1 MTVLDRSEPRVAPPR
16 LLLGVSLAAM
26 ASGLA
31 MPADAQL
38 AALRR
43 AAGTVTTPVVT
54 APVVP
59 VRPATMTEALAR
71 SQALQSRADQIRGY
85 VTAARDAA
93 LAARAKPTDGLSEQG
108 LDPIREIREAAALT
122 AAGGADNIARAQALV
137 ASVSSAND
145 PTGTRTWEGAGAPV
159 QTVADGKTNVTIT
172 QNQERAL
179 LTWNRFDVGADTT
192 LTFNQKQNGVAQT
205 GWTVVNRVAAGTAP
219 STILGQ
225 VKADGTVL
233 VLNRNGIIFG
243 KGSQLNL
250 GSLLAS
256 TLEIGNYGRN
266 FRDIQIDGRTTNVF
280 DAITLKE
287 RNTEFLQNGLF
298 AGTVPA
304 GAGALPSLLLS
315 PLYAEGQNLT
325 ASVPAIEKAVEVD
338 RGASITTASGGFL
351 ILAGP
356 RVVNDGALRASEGQV
371 SLQGGRLVAAT
382 RSTGAAN
389 SADADVRGLVL
400 RTVGTV
406 SQGTQ
411 RRSSPTAPLPFTEDD
426 GQVLNSGL
434 IDSPRGYLSL
444 GAGLF
449 GRVTNSGLLAST
461 TSVSRNGKISLTAGT
476 VTLAGDADPTHASG
490 IVILPDG
497 SPETIPQGTADAP
510 APFKTSSIEIG
521 ARADNPDQ
529 VNSSFGLFIPSIV
542 SMERNALIL
551 APSAKVTVGRDSSA
565 TFDPSNPINTLSAI
579 TIASGAVIDV
589 SGVKDVQLSAS
600 RNSIEI
606 TPVKRNELR
615 DTPNYREVSL
625 TGDFTLNGA
634 TLFIDPRRSGVR
646 EDGVRWL
653 GSPLIEGG
661 SLASQIGL
669 TAAELMTSGGNVS
682 LGVNLLRNDAS
693 PNSAARI
700 SIAPGA
706 TIDFSGGWVHYNA
719 GLVRSSNL
727 ITVDGRIVNIGDA
740 DPNDIFVGVAD
751 SYTQYQPRF
760 GESES
765 YSDPLLAGQ
774 RYEAAYDEGR
784 DAGSLVIGGSALS
797 VGGTFHG
804 NAFAGVR
811 QIANGIRPS
820 VASAIAQDGRAL
832 QRTGQDLPAGGFLR
846 IGSFT
851 GATGT
856 ALGGDLVVH
865 GANRPAPVFGT
876 TLLSAEML
884 SNAGLAGLTLQT
896 SGGARFTGDSSLR
909 LINGGSLVVETGRSI
924 RFDGTVRIASGSI
937 RARTYELSA
946 APIAAGS
953 LSALG
958 SAFTRAD
965 DIAGLYALRQQN
977 GLPDPFD
984 ITVTG
989 TLSTAGRFVNEYT
1002 NTTGVAESSAF
1013 LNGGS
1018 ISLTVA
1024 PKVLVALGT
1033 SVNDAEVAGDL
1044 SGRLI
1049 VEKSALLDV
1058 SAGAY
1063 VGADQSL
1070 NLSGRGGNIALI
1082 NETTYASTVV
1092 TVPPLAESSGRSDAP
1107 IAGSNQSVDFT
1118 PTDTV
1123 VPALVPGNPQ
1133 ATVQF
1138 SESSLKG
1145 FGFTGGGTFTL
1156 VAPDISFGSDMR
1168 EGATHLSLDFFRN
1181 TGFGTLDVTAFRSRI
1196 INDLFTNARK
1206 GNSAFFETTAF
1217 TVGRGETFDL
1227 TQSLLPA
1234 FLTATQASALLG
1246 EKSGDSALAFGYL
1259 RPGVPVAAFDRVA
1272 ANLTLRGLA
1281 EFDVL
1286 QGGRVIGAAGATIT
1300 ATKIYNAGSIVLPG
1314 GSLIQREFLP
1324 LPIASRGI
1332 GVGSLDDVFGRPR
1345 RGQYDENAENT
1356 AGITDPF
1363 NSERLLTIRELFT
1376 RPEAERFVYFTGLL
1390 GSEEGI
1396 RLDAGSVTDLSGVA
1410 LYDSRAPFLPSG
1422 RQLQTGRIVAGG
1434 TISTASPLNPP
1445 TSNADYALFSVPLYG
1460 NPRYFNAV
1468 ENSLPAIVGVTG
1480 ARAIEAEAGA
1490 VIDLS
1495 GASAMFDQQVSL
1507 ISFAP
1512 RLQWSN
1518 GGTLAIGGGLGSL
1531 RGAKIDAN
1539 GGAPLALGGTMT
1551 WLRPTI
1557 VDAYAGGR
1565 ASGVVAADQIES
1577 AGFDTFN
1584 ALGGV
1589 TFSGKVS
1596 LTLGKA
1602 FTVGSAPALTGV
1614 PIADDAATVVS
1625 GLRDAD
1631 ATVIAPFIRFS
1642 SRLGEIPDYGD
1653 LPGRFGSTLDFRAS
1667 AGIDFVG
1674 GVLFDGSVASVRFA
1688 TPGDVRFIGIDDRP
1702 ANSLDLPSLDGA
1714 LVAWGDMT
1722 FDAARVYATTG
1733 TGNLQRLIENRRLP
1747 ADQQNPV
1754 DPFLVAAIGDSAIR
1768 FDDSYVRPGTTAPLS
1783 AGSYL
1788 RVQASEIL
1796 QGGYLAAPLGLL
1808 EIGNNQDISL
1818 GDFGPVI
1825 EATRSLTFAP
1835 GSVTTVA
1842 GTGLN
1847 IPYGTTTDLTEYFF
1861 SPSVG
1866 LPITATPVGQLTL
1879 AGETIDVN
1887 RGARLDGRGGGDIFA
1902 YEFVSGTGGS
1912 RDVLDRFNRDAFSSN
1927 LYDPVTG
1934 VGYQFADRRQVYAIV
1949 PADQARAIAAF
1960 DPVYSADYQSVEGG
1974 DLYGGNVGRSVTL
1987 DGGNGVPAGEYL
1999 LLPAHYALLPGA
2011 FRIVENVSE
2020 AAPPPGGGQVLLDGS
2035 VIVGGT
2041 FSTAG
2046 TGFAESARHSFTVQ
2060 SRDVFLKY
2068 SRIETTG
2075 GTKAV
2080 VDRATRA
2087 GEAPPRLPAD
2097 AARVV
2102 LAPLAELKV
2111 AGVFDTTAA
2120 KGGKGAQFDILA
2132 RDVLIAGSDD
2142 VDVPRRTLLLTD
2154 DTLARLNANSLSIG
2168 AERTQNEDGTTN
2180 LGVVART
2187 ITVERDVAFSAPELI
2202 LAVGGTNAALTVR
2215 RGAKL
2220 TATGTLDDTST
2231 SDYVI
2236 ESIAPDEVPLGYA
2249 YDPTGVG
2256 AVVRLSSGVERL
2268 IDRRGDTAI
2277 RNTLRPASLDLSGAT
2292 LTGKSVAVDSSQR
2305 LSLSDATN
2313 IIATNLALS
2322 GDTLQFGDPGFSK
2335 ALIEK
2340 LAAAGLVTLRS
2351 RDAIRFSQ
2359 GRYAFNDLRID
2370 GPGLGLSGRNGDV
2383 TIAADTLILGNTA
2396 ADLGACGGN
2405 ALACGGT
2412 GSDLTIDAAQAL
2424 FRVGTVR
2431 TYGFGGTVT
2440 VGAREGAYV
2449 EAKGALDTGSAALT
2463 LATPF
2468 LADRAEAADPSEQA
2482 IRPDYVFATTGAVS
2496 LVAPVRR
2503 PGAAAPAPTGNA
2515 APGSRI
2521 AFGRADAAVASFT
2534 ADGTLVRATAGVIDV
2549 QSRGA
2554 VTLTDGAALATPG
2567 YQRTFGDAVDSVTVS
2582 AGGGTVNVVSL
2593 RGNIRVDAG
2602 STLTVDTGIGNAG
2615 TLNLLAGNGSVT
2627 FGSLQTAIN
2636 PAVKTARTGSI
2647 AIDSGKGAFDLAVFT
2662 ARYGAAF
2669 GGTVA
2674 IRSGRGDLSLGTGQV
2689 LRAEQ
2694 VELVADGGSVV
2705 IAGTI
2710 DTSGVSVAGLTAA
2723 QAQTARVNG
2732 GDVLLFGERGVTL
2745 AATALIDTHTT
2756 GYADHDTRSAR
2767 AGDVTIG
2774 IGSEAGAITL
2784 ASGSRIDVG
2793 ARRTEA
2799 AIAAGGTGDRLVGQ
2813 LVKDPATLSDVTA
2826 YRHAAADQ
2834 GGTVG
2839 FRAPV
2844 IGADRD
2850 TVDIRIGGT
2859 VSGASEIQ
2867 IEGFRRWDLD
2877 AIAEAGDYSGV
2888 TATRRGV
2895 SLDFAASRD
2904 STGRRNILTED
2915 FRQGDQQSVVN
2926 FIRTFGIRAAD
2937 GSTFK
2942 GIRLRPGVEL
2952 VSDGDIAL
2960 ATNWNLGAGIVDEKA
2975 ALAAG
2980 VLRVI
2985 PELSDRQTTR
2995 YAVVAGREAELLQN
3009 HTNMLYR
3016 VGGRIGG
3023 EAAVVSLRA
3032 RGTLDIAHSIS
3043 DGFFTFR
3050 DRTDADYMSYQL
3062 GGGDRI
3068 VAPGV
3073 VFSCGDAFS
3082 SFDCSGVSSF
3092 DRVSGSDRPPRPSAT
3107 ATISLIAPAAGS
3119 DQRPGTLAPYSAG
3132 ANSAAALG
3140 NDPLGSADLF
3150 PLLADGTRAVR
3161 STSLRLVAGSDATL
3175 SSNPLHVDR
3184 ATGASTLVRGETSYK
3199 IVAQTGTATFAGDL
3213 EVRLRP
3219 SPFTSDTQP
3228 VTAAPENF
3236 IDAVANSSNTEGLDP
3251 RRAGDY
3257 YTVLNWGSST
3267 ELSSTTLERARDYFA
3282 ANFPRAIFKDD
3293 NSGVAAPL
3301 SAILGFLQAY
3311 GGEYAA
3317 KVNSGEFAT
3326 RPPTPNTP
3334 ASLGRGDTAYV
3345 GTIVRTGDG
3354 TIDIAAA
3361 KNVDLRRTED
3371 TVYRNAL
3378 NTTGSVPPSYPGV
3391 SANLYQV
3398 GGTAV
3403 YTAGRLMTRTPI
3415 VATAA
3420 DGTTIRYSYNPN
3432 AATPTFDQRDYQ
3444 PSNRGQF
3451 FTTPQLTV
3459 GGGDVSITATSGDVL
3474 ARRDVWAEENLGTA
3488 QTLIRKTIGQPRF
3501 DDFSSTTF
3509 LPENVSDFIGAADQ
3523 RWRVGQVGENTQI
3536 GLVPQLFTSGVGAL
3550 GGGNVSVVAGGSITD
3565 LTVALDTSV
3574 STANPLAPASVSR
3587 GNPLVGTA
3595 ITGSARPTLL
3605 TFGGGDALIR
3615 AGANL
3620 VGGQIDLG
3628 SGTGEIS
3635 VGGDVVTAGGTFRP
3649 LRDGTI
3655 QGERNEL
3662 RLRIAD
3668 AYVTMNVAGEAT
3680 IGGIGALGVQTIST
3694 SSQDA
3699 GLGFFSANAGA
3710 SVISNGTLTLNASR
3724 PELDVLNFGNVRLE
3738 AVGIVLPPSL
3748 QLASITSD
3756 LGFGDTVPRLL
3767 YPSENGQLSL
3777 LAGGEI
3783 RDLALAMSDSD
3794 PTLLPGALSVRDA
3807 VNSGG
3812 AGLDFG
3818 FNGVFPTT
3826 GDIQLRLFHNQRITH
3841 RDDPEPARIYAG
3853 GSITGVTLSLAKQG
3867 RIGAGVDIIDMVF
3880 TGQNVRD
3887 ADVTRITA
3895 GRDIIGTTAF
3905 SSSLRLP
3912 YINGNTFAL
3921 GGYGT
3926 LAIEAGRNLGP
3937 FLNSVTTGVGDA
3949 AQSFAGGIRTV
3960 GNDFNPWLQNRGAG
3974 IQAFFGIG
3982 KGANY
3987 DGLQSVYLDPAN
3999 AARLDG
4005 DLFVQ
4010 VSDPN
4015 GNLSPDRSRPIYAP
4029 ILARWLR
4036 DKAPAAFARVF
4047 GTIDDATL
4055 DAAAY
4060 SRYAEL
4066 YSAFAGLDNLSR
4078 RNFLVDRLYF
4088 NELEQTGIPTSP
4100 SFQQYIRGYRATQTL
4115 FPVELGYT
4123 DNLSVYETDP
4133 ATISADHPLGIPTR
4147 IVENGALK
4155 QADRVITGNVDLRL
4169 ATIETVRG
4177 GDITILGPGGDVLAG
4192 SVVRTSDQAARRGT
4206 LFGVAPQDALENG
4219 ILARTSQN
4227 FISAIPIGFEGVL
4240 TLRGGAVRSATDGD
4254 FRLNQSRLFTLAG
4267 GDISMWS
4274 SNGDLNAGQGP
4285 RSASSFPPVTVR
4297 FDQNGRA
4304 EVDSA
4309 GSVAG
4314 AGIGA
4319 FRQAPDD
4326 PGSSIILVAPVGEV
4340 DAGDAGVRASGN
4352 VFVAAAR
4359 VANADNFSADGTISG
4374 VPTGTVAAAAA
4385 LPADAAASIVGNI
4398 QNLANTAAKNADRLS
4413 LISVDVLGF
4422 FGGSDRC
4429 DDPNADPK
4437 DCPPRR

>member
-1 MTVLDRSEPRVAPPR
+1 MTVLARSAPRIAAPR

-31 MPADAQL
+31 TPAAAQL
-38 AALRR
+38 AAMRN
-43 AAGTVTTPVVT
+43 AAGTVATPVVT

-59 VRPATMTEALAR
+59 VRPVTMTEALAR
-71 SQALQSRADQIRGY
+71 SQAMQSRADQIRGY

-93 LAARAKPTDGLSEQG
+93 LASRAKPTDGLSDKG
-108 LDPIREIREAAALT
+108 LDPIKAVREAAALT
-122 AAGGADNIARAQALV
+122 AAGGADNIARAQALM
-137 ASVSSAND
+137 AGVSSAND
-145 PTGTRTWEGAGAPV
+145 ATGTNTWEGASAPV
-159 QTVADGKTNVTIT
+159 QSVANGKTNVSIT
-172 QNQERAL
+172 QTQERAL
-179 LTWNRFDVGADTT
+179 LTWNRFDVGANTS
-192 LTFNQKQNGVAQT
+192 LEFVQKQNGVAQT

-219 STILGQ
+219 STILGS

-233 VLNRNGIIFG
+233 VLNRNGVIFG

-325 ASVPAIEKAVEVD
+325 ASVPAIEGAVEVD
-338 RGASITTASGGFL
+338 RGAAITTASGGFL

-356 RVVNDGALRASEGQV
+356 KVVNDGALKASEGQV

-389 SADADVRGLVL
+389 SADADVRGLIL

-406 SQGTQ
+406 SRGTQ
-411 RRSSPTAPLPFTEDD
+411 RRSSANVALESTPDD
-426 GQVLNSGL
+426 GVVINSGL

-449 GRVTNSGLLAST
+449 GSVTNDGLLAST
-461 TSVSRNGKISLTAGT
+461 TSVSRNGKVSLTAGT
-476 VTLAGDADPTHASG
+476 VTLGGDADATHASG

-497 SPETIPQGTADAP
+497 SAETIPQGTADAP

-529 VNSSFGLFIPSIV
+529 VNSSQGLFIPSIV

-551 APSAKVTVGRDSSA
+551 APSAKVVVGRDPNTA
-565 TFDPSNPINTLSAI
+565 FDPGDPINTLSSI
-579 TIASGAVIDV
+579 TVATGAVIDV

-625 TGDFTLNGA
+625 TGDFTLNGQ

-646 EDGVRWL
+646 EDGVRWV

-661 SLASQIGL
+661 SLASQIGV
-669 TAAELMTSGGNVS
+669 TASELMTKGGTVS
-682 LGVNLLRNDAS
+682 LGVNLLRNEAD
-693 PNSAARI
+693 PKTAARI

-727 ITVDGRIVNIGDA
+727 LTSDGRIVNIGEA

-760 GESES
+760 GQSES

-774 RYEAAYDEGR
+774 RFEAAYDEGR
-784 DAGSLVIGGSALS
+784 DAGALVIGGSAIAI
-797 VGGTFHG
+797 GGTFHG
-804 NAFAGVR
+804 NSFAGAR
-811 QIANGIRPS
+811 QIANAVRPS
-820 VASAIAQDGRAL
+820 VASTIAQDGRAL
-832 QRTGQDLPAGGFLR
+832 QRTAQDLPAGGFLR

-851 GATGT
+851 GAAGT
-856 ALGGDLVVH
+856 ALGGDIVVH
-865 GANRPAPVFGT
+865 GEARPAEVFGT
-876 TLLSAEML
+876 TLLDAGML
-884 SNAGLAGLTLQT
+884 SAAGLSALTLQT
-896 SGGARFTGDSSLR
+896 SGGATFAQDSSLR

-958 SAFTRAD
+958 SAFTKAD
-965 DIAGLYALRQQN
+965 DIAGLYGLKQQDA
-977 GLPDPFD
+977 LPDPFD

-989 TLSTAGRFVNEYT
+989 TLSTAGRFVNNYT
-1002 NTTGVAESSAF
+1002 STGFAESNAF
-1013 LNGGS
+1013 INGGS

-1024 PKVLVALGT
+1024 PKVLVALGA
-1033 SVNDAEVAGDL
+1033 SVNEAEVAGDL

-1049 VEKSALLDV
+1049 IEKSALLDV
-1058 SAGAY
+1058 SAGAF
-1063 VGADQSL
+1063 VGVDQSL

-1118 PTDTV
+1118 RTDTV

-1133 ATVQF
+1133 ATVEF

-1156 VAPDISFGSDMR
+1156 VAPDISFGSDVR
-1168 EGATHLSLDFFRN
+1168 EGSTHVSFDFFRN
-1181 TGFGTLDVTAFRSRI
+1181 TGFGTLDITAFRSRI
-1196 INDLFTNARK
+1196 IGDLFTNERQ

-1217 TVGRGETFDL
+1217 TVGKGETFDL

-1234 FLTATQASALLG
+1234 FLTAGQANALLR
-1246 EKSGDSALAFGYL
+1246 ESSGDSTLAFSYL
-1259 RPGVPVAAFDRVA
+1259 KPGVPTAAFDRVA

-1286 QGGRVIGAAGATIT
+1286 AGGRVIGAAGATIT
-1300 ATKIYNAGSIVLPG
+1300 APKIYNAGSIVLPG

-1332 GVGSLDDVFGRPR
+1332 GVSSLDDVFGRPR
-1345 RGQYDENAENT
+1345 RGQYNENAENT
-1356 AGITDPF
+1356 ADITDPF
-1363 NSERLLTIRELFT
+1363 NTERLLTIRELFT

-1410 LYDSRAPFLPSG
+1410 LYDVRAPFLPSG

-1434 TISTASPLNPP
+1434 TIATASPLTPP
-1445 TSNADYALFSVPLYG
+1445 NSDSRYALFTVSPYG

-1468 ENSLPAIVGVTG
+1468 ENSLPPIVGVTG
-1480 ARAIEAEAGA
+1480 ARAIEAMPGA
-1490 VIDLS
+1490 KIDLS
-1495 GASAMFDQQVSL
+1495 GASALFDQQISL

-1518 GGTLAIGGGLGSL
+1518 GGTLAVGGGLGSL
-1531 RGAKIDAN
+1531 RGATIDAR
-1539 GGAPLALGGTMT
+1539 GGSPLATGGTMT

-1557 VDAYAGGR
+1557 VEDYFGR
-1565 ASGVVAADQIES
+1565 GSGVVAADQIEA

-1602 FTVGSAPALTGV
+1602 FTVDSAPPLTGV
-1614 PIADDAATVVS
+1614 PIANDAAVVVS
-1625 GLRDAD
+1625 GSRRTEASV
-1631 ATVIAPFIRFS
+1631 TAPFIRFS
-1642 SRLGEIPDYGD
+1642 SRLGDIPDYGA
-1653 LPGRFGSTLDFRAS
+1653 LPTLNLGTLEFRAS
-1667 AGIDFVG
+1667 AGIDVVG
-1674 GVLFDGSVASVRFA
+1674 GILFDSTLASVGFV
-1688 TPGDVRFIGIDDRP
+1688 TPGDVRFIGVDDRA
-1702 ANSLDLPSLDGA
+1702 ANSLDLPSLDGR
-1714 LVAWGDMT
+1714 LVAWGDIT
-1722 FDAARVYATTG
+1722 FDAGRVYATTG

-1754 DPFLVAAIGDSAIR
+1754 SPFLLAAIGASAIR
-1768 FDDSYVRPGTTAPLS
+1768 FEDSYLRANTAAPLS

-1788 RVQASEIL
+1788 QIQASEII

-1808 EIGNNQDISL
+1808 EIGNNQDVSL

-1825 EATRSLTFAP
+1825 EATTALTFAP

-1879 AGETIDVN
+1879 AGDTIDVTA
-1887 RGARLDGRGGGDIFA
+1887 GARLDGRGGGDIFA

-1927 LYDPVTG
+1927 FYDPVTG
-1934 VGYQFADRRQVYAIV
+1934 TGYQFADRRQVYAIV
-1949 PADQARAIAAF
+1949 PKDQARAIAPV
-1960 DPVYSADYQSVEGG
+1960 DPVYSADYRSTEGG
-1974 DLYGGNVGRSVTL
+1974 ALYGANIGRSVTL
-1987 DGGNGVPAGEYL
+1987 DGGNGIPAGEYL

-2046 TGFAESARHSFTVQ
+2046 TAFAESARHSFTVQ

-2075 GTKAV
+2075 GSQAV
-2080 VDRATRA
+2080 IDRATRA
-2087 GEAPPRLPAD
+2087 GEAPPRLPID

-2111 AGVFDTTAA
+2111 AGVFDTTPA

-2132 RDVLIAGSDD
+2132 RDVLIAGSED

-2154 DTLARLNANSLSIG
+2154 DTLTRLNANSLSIG
-2168 AERTQNEDGTTN
+2168 AERIQNEDGTIS

-2187 ITVERDVAFSAPELI
+2187 ITVEGDVAFSAPELI

-2220 TATGTLDDTST
+2220 TAAGTLDDAGTG
-2231 SDYVI
+2231 DYLI
-2236 ESIAPDEVPLGYA
+2236 ESIAPGEVPLGYA

-2256 AVVRLSSGVERL
+2256 AVVRLSTGVERL
-2268 IDRRGDTAI
+2268 INRTGDTAI
-2277 RNTLRPASLDLSGAT
+2277 RNTLRPATLDLAGAT
-2292 LTGKSVAVDSSQR
+2292 LTGRSVAVDSSQR
-2305 LSLSDATN
+2305 LTLSDATS
-2313 IIATNLALS
+2313 IVATNLALS
-2322 GDTLQFGDPGFSK
+2322 GDTLSFGNAGFSQALLGRLAK
-2335 ALIEK
+2335 ADR
-2340 LAAAGLVTLRS
+2340 VTLRS
-2351 RDAIRFSQ
+2351 RDAIGFSQ
-2359 GRYAFNDLRID
+2359 GRYVFNDLRVD
-2370 GPGLGLSGRNGDV
+2370 GPALALSGRNGDV
-2383 TIAADTLILGNTA
+2383 TIAAETLLLGNTA
-2396 ADLGACGGN
+2396 ADLGVCGGKG
-2405 ALACGGT
+2405 LACGGT
-2412 GSDLTIDAAQAL
+2412 GSDLTIDAVQAV
-2424 FRVGTVR
+2424 FHSGTVR
-2431 TYGFGGTVT
+2431 TYGFGGNVRI
-2440 VGAREGAYV
+2440 GARDGAYV
-2449 EAKGALDTGSAALT
+2449 EGKGVLDTGGAALT

-2468 LADRAEAADPSEQA
+2468 LADRAQAADPAEQKV
-2482 IRPDYVFATTGAVS
+2482 RPDYLFATTGAMA
-2496 LVAPVRR
+2496 LVAPTRAA
-2503 PGAAAPAPTGNA
+2503 GLAAPVPTGNA

-2521 AFGRADAAVASFT
+2521 AFGRADAAVARFT
-2534 ADGTLVRATAGVIDV
+2534 ADGTLVRASSGLIDV

-2554 VTLTDGAALATPG
+2554 VTLTGDAALATPG

-2582 AGGGTVNVVSL
+2582 SGGGTVNLVSL

-2602 STLTVDTGIGNAG
+2602 STLTVDTGVGTAG
-2615 TLNLLAGNGSVT
+2615 ALNLLAGNGAVT
-2627 FGSLQTAIN
+2627 FGDLASAI
-2636 PAVKTARTGSI
+2636 KQGTTTHRSGSI
-2647 AIDSGKGAFDLAVFT
+2647 AVDSGIGAFDLSGFVT
-2662 ARYGAAF
+2662 RYGAAF

-2674 IRSGRGDLSLGTGQV
+2674 IRSGRGDLALNVGQT

-2694 VELVADGGSVV
+2694 VELVADGGAVV

-2732 GDVLLFGERGVTL
+2732 GDVLLFGDQGVTI
-2745 AATALIDTHTT
+2745 AGTALIDTHTT
-2756 GYADHDTRSAR
+2756 GYADHDTRSAK

-2784 ASGSRIDVG
+2784 AAGSRIDVG

-2799 AIAAGGTGDRLVGQ
+2799 AAATGGTGDRLVGQ
-2813 LVKDPATLSDVTA
+2813 LVKDPVTLADVTA
-2826 YRHAAADQ
+2826 YRYAAADQ

-2844 IGADRD
+2844 IGDGHS
-2850 TVDIRIGGT
+2850 VDIRIGGT
-2859 VSGASEIQ
+2859 VSGASEVQ
-2867 IEGFRRWDLD
+2867 VEGFRRWDLD
-2877 AIAEAGDYSGV
+2877 AIADAGDYSGV

-2895 SLDFAASRD
+2895 SLDFAANRR
-2904 STGRRNILTED
+2904 STGLKNILTED
-2915 FRQGDQQSVVN
+2915 FREGDQQSVVN

-2937 GSTFK
+2937 GSSFA
-2942 GIRLRPGVEL
+2942 GMRLRPGVEL
-2952 VSDGDIAL
+2952 VSDGDVTL

-2980 VLRVI
+2980 VLQII
-2985 PELSDRQTTR
+2985 PELSDGKTTR

-3009 HTNMLYR
+3009 HTSMLYR

-3032 RGTLDIAHSIS
+3032 RGTLDVSHSIS
-3043 DGFFTFR
+3043 DGFFAFR

-3062 GGGDRI
+3062 GGGDRT

-3073 VFSCGDAFS
+3073 VFGCSNAAN
-3082 SFDCSGVSSF
+3082 SFDCSGVGSF
-3092 DRVSGSDRPPRPSAT
+3092 DRVSGQNKPDPYKT
-3107 ATISLIAPAAGS
+3107 ATLSLVDPAAGS

-3161 STSLRLVAGSDATL
+3161 STSLRLVAGADAKL

-3184 ATGASTLVRGETSYK
+3184 ATGASVLVRGETSYK
-3199 IVAQTGTATFAGDL
+3199 IVAKAGTASFAGDL

-3219 SPFTSDTQP
+3219 SPFTADVQP
-3228 VTAAPENF
+3228 VTAAPEDF
-3236 IDAVANSSNTEGLDP
+3236 IDAVANSSNTENLDP
-3251 RRAGDY
+3251 RRAGNY
-3257 YTVLNWGSST
+3257 YTVLNWGSKT
-3267 ELSSTTLERARDYFA
+3267 TLSSTTLKRARAYFA
-3282 ANFPRAIFKDD
+3282 ENFPRAIFKDD

-3301 SAILGFLQAY
+3301 SVILGFLQSY
-3311 GGEYAA
+3311 GDEYAA

-3326 RPPTPNTP
+3326 KSP
-3334 ASLGRGDTAYV
+3334 APLAPGSLGKGGTAYV

-3354 TIDIAAA
+3354 AIDIAAA
-3361 KNVDLRRTED
+3361 KNVDLRRTEEA
-3371 TVYRNAL
+3371 VYRNPL
-3378 NTTGSVPPSYPGV
+3378 GTTGAVPFDYPGV
-3391 SANLYQV
+3391 SSNLYQV

-3403 YTAGRLMTRTPI
+3403 YTAGRLLTRTPI

-3432 AATPTFDQRDYQ
+3432 AAAPTFDQRDYQ
-3444 PSNRGQF
+3444 PTNKGQF
-3451 FTTPQLTV
+3451 FQAPQLTT
-3459 GGGDVSITATSGDVL
+3459 GGGDVSITATTGDVL
-3474 ARRDVWAEENLGTA
+3474 ARRDVWSEQVLGTA
-3488 QTLIRKTIGQPRF
+3488 SVLIRRTLGKPSFQ
-3501 DDFSSTTF
+3501 DFSGTTF
-3509 LPENVSDFIGAADQ
+3509 LPDNVSDFIGAADQ

-3536 GLVPQLFTSGVGAL
+3536 GLVPQLFTAGVGAL
-3550 GGGNVSVVAGGSITD
+3550 GGGDVRVVAGGAIRD
-3565 LTVALDTSV
+3565 LTVALDTSIT
-3574 STANPLAPASVSR
+3574 TANPLAPANVSR
-3587 GNPLVGTA
+3587 GNPLIGTA
-3595 ITGSARPTLL
+3595 VAGSARPTLL
-3605 TFGGGDALIR
+3605 TFGGGDATIR
-3615 AGANL
+3615 AGGDL
-3620 VGGQIDLG
+3620 VGGQIDIA

-3649 LRDGTI
+3649 LRNGEI

-3668 AYVTMNVAGEAT
+3668 AYLTMHVAGEAV
-3680 IGGIGALGVQTIST
+3680 IGGIGALGVTTIST
-3694 SSQDA
+3694 TNQDA
-3699 GLGFFSANAGA
+3699 GLGFFSGTAGA
-3710 SVISNGTLTLNASR
+3710 SVTSNGTLTLNASR
-3724 PELDVLNFGNVRLE
+3724 PELDVLNFGNTRLE

-3748 QLASITSD
+3748 GLASITSD
-3756 LGFGDTVPRLL
+3756 LSFGDNAPRLL

-3783 RDLALAMSDSD
+3783 RDLALGMSDSD

-3807 VNSGG
+3807 ENSGG

-3826 GDIQLRLFHNQRITH
+3826 GDIQLRLHHNQRITH
-3841 RDDPEPARIYAG
+3841 LNDPEPARIYAG

-3867 RIGAGVDIIDMVF
+3867 RIGAGVDIVDMVF

-3887 ADVTRITA
+3887 TDVTRITA
-3895 GRDIIGTTAF
+3895 GRDITGTTAF
-3905 SSSLRLP
+3905 SASLRLP
-3912 YINGNTFAL
+3912 FINGNTFAL

-3949 AQSFAGGIRTV
+3949 AQDFAGGIRTV
-3960 GNDFNPWLQNRGAG
+3960 GNDFNPWLQNRGAN

-3987 DGLQSVYLDPAN
+3987 DGLQSVYLDPARL
-3999 AARLDG
+3999 AMLDG

-4010 VSDPN
+4010 VADPN

-4036 DKAPAAFARVF
+4036 DKAPDAFARVF
-4047 GTIDDATL
+4047 GTVDDASL
-4055 DAAAY
+4055 DAAAFA
-4060 SRYAEL
+4060 RYGEMYA
-4066 YSAFAGLDNLSR
+4066 AFAALDNLTR
-4078 RNFLVDRLYF
+4078 RNFLVDQLYF
-4088 NELEQTGIPTSP
+4088 NELAQTGIPTSP

-4115 FPVELGYT
+4115 FPAELGYT
-4123 DNLSVYETDP
+4123 DNLAVYETDP
-4133 ATISADHPLGIPTR
+4133 ATVSADHPLGIPTR
-4147 IVENGALK
+4147 IVENGVVK

-4177 GDITILGPGGDVLAG
+4177 GDVTILGPGGDVLAG

-4240 TLRGGAVRSATDGD
+4240 TLRGGSVRSATDGD

-4319 FRQAPDD
+4319 FQQSPDD
-4326 PGSSIILVAPVGEV
+4326 PLASIILVAPVGEV

-4359 VANADNFSADGTISG
+4359 VANADNFSAGGDISG
-4374 VPTGTVAAAAA
+4374 VPTGAVTAGAATPASAAS
-4385 LPADAAASIVGNI
+4385 SIVGNI
-4398 QNLANTAAKNADRLS
+4398 QNLANDAAKNADRLS

-4429 DDPNADPK
+4429 DDPNADRK

>member
-1 MTVLDRSEPRVAPPR
+1 MTDLRRSDPR

-26 ASGLA
+26 ATGLA
-31 MPADAQL
+31 LPAEAQL
-38 AALRR
+38 AALRN
-43 AAGTVTTPVVT
+43 AAGTSSRPVVT
-54 APVVP
+54 APVLP
-59 VRPATMTEALAR
+59 VRPVTMTEALAR

-93 LAARAKPTDGLSEQG
+93 LAARAKPTDGLSADG
-108 LDPIREIREAAALT
+108 LDPIKAVREAAALT
-122 AAGGADNIARAQALV
+122 AAGGADNIARAQALM

-145 PTGTRTWEGAGAPV
+145 ATGANTWEGAGAPV
-159 QTVADGKTNVTIT
+159 QSAANGKTNVTIT
-172 QNQERAL
+172 QTQERAL
-179 LTWNRFDVGADTT
+179 LTWNRFDVGANTS
-192 LTFNQKQNGVAQT
+192 LEFVQKQDGVAQT

-219 STILGQ
+219 STILGS

-233 VLNRNGIIFG
+233 VLNRNGVIFG

-315 PLYAEGQNLT
+315 PLYKEGQNVT
-325 ASVPAIEKAVEVD
+325 ASVPAIEGAVEVD
-338 RGASITTASGGFL
+338 RGAAITTASGGFL

-356 RVVNDGALRASEGQV
+356 KVVNDGALKASEGQV

-389 SADADVRGLVL
+389 SADADVRGLIL

-406 SQGTQ
+406 SRGTQ
-411 RRSSPTAPLPFTEDD
+411 RRSSATVALDSTPDD
-426 GQVLNSGL
+426 GVVINSGL

-449 GRVTNSGLLAST
+449 GSVANDGLLAST

-476 VTLAGDADPTHASG
+476 VTLGGDADANRASG

-497 SPETIPQGTADAP
+497 SAETIPQGTADAP

-529 VNSSFGLFIPSIV
+529 VNSSLGLFIPSIV
-542 SMERNALIL
+542 SLERNSLIL
-551 APSAKVTVGRDSSA
+551 APSAKVVVGRDA
-565 TFDPSNPINTLSAI
+565 NTAFDPSDPINTLSSI
-579 TIASGAVIDV
+579 TIATGAVIDV
-589 SGVKDVQLSAS
+589 SGVKDVQLSAD

-625 TGDFTLNGA
+625 TGDFTLNGQ

-646 EDGVRWL
+646 EDGVRWV

-661 SLASQIGL
+661 SLASQIGV
-669 TAAELMTSGGNVS
+669 TASELMTTGGTVS
-682 LGVNLLRNDAS
+682 LGVNLLRNEAD
-693 PNSAARI
+693 PKTAARI
-700 SIAPGA
+700 NIASGA

-727 ITVDGRIVNIGDA
+727 LTSDGRVVNIGDA

-760 GESES
+760 GETES

-774 RYEAAYDEGR
+774 RFEAAYDEGR
-784 DAGSLVIGGSALS
+784 NAGALVIGGSAIAI
-797 VGGTFHG
+797 GGTFHG
-804 NAFAGVR
+804 NSFAGAR
-811 QIANGIRPS
+811 QIANAMRPS
-820 VASAIAQDGRAL
+820 LASTIAQDGRAL
-832 QRTGQDLPAGGFLR
+832 QRTPQDLPAGGFLR

-851 GATGT
+851 GAAGV
-856 ALGGDLVVH
+856 ALGGDIVVH
-865 GANRPAPVFGT
+865 GADRPAPVFGT
-876 TLLSAEML
+876 TLLDAGML
-884 SNAGLAGLTLQT
+884 SAAGLSGLTLQT
-896 SGGARFTGDSSLR
+896 SGGAQFTKGSALR
-909 LINGGSLVVETGRSI
+909 LINGGSLVVETGRTI
-924 RFDGTVRIASGSI
+924 RFDGAVNIASGSI

-958 SAFTRAD
+958 SAFTKAD
-965 DIAGLYALRQQN
+965 DIAGLYAVRQE
-977 GLPDPFD
+977 GRLPDPFD
-984 ITVTG
+984 IIVTG
-989 TLSTAGRFVNEYT
+989 TLFTAGRFVNNYT
-1002 NTTGVAESSAF
+1002 TTGFAESDAF
-1013 LNGGS
+1013 INGGS

-1033 SVNDAEVAGDL
+1033 SVDEAEIAGDL

-1049 VEKSALLDV
+1049 IEKSALLDV
-1058 SAGAY
+1058 SAGAF
-1063 VGADQSL
+1063 VGVDQSL

-1133 ATVQF
+1133 ATVEF
-1138 SESSLKG
+1138 SESSIKG

-1156 VAPDISFGSDMR
+1156 VAPDLSFGSDVR
-1168 EGATHLSLDFFRN
+1168 EGSTHISFDFFRN
-1181 TGFGTLDVTAFRSRI
+1181 TGFGTLDVTAYRSRI
-1196 INDLFTNARK
+1196 INDLFTNERQ

-1217 TVGRGETFDL
+1217 TVGRGERFDL

-1234 FLTATQASALLG
+1234 FLTAGQASALLR
-1246 EKSGDSALAFGYL
+1246 ETSGGSTLAFSYL
-1259 RPGVPVAAFDRVA
+1259 KPGVPTAAFDRVA

-1286 QGGRVIGAAGATIT
+1286 AGGSVTGAAGATIT

-1332 GVGSLDDVFGRPR
+1332 GVSSLDEVFGRPR
-1345 RGQYDENAENT
+1345 RGQYDENAENA

-1363 NSERLLTIRELFT
+1363 NTERLLTVRELFT
-1376 RPEAERFVYFTGLL
+1376 RPDAERFVYFTGRL
-1390 GSEEGI
+1390 GSDEGI

-1410 LYDSRAPFLPSG
+1410 LYDTRAPFLPSG
-1422 RQLQTGRIVAGG
+1422 RQLQIGRIFAGG
-1434 TISTASPLNPP
+1434 TISTASPLTPP
-1445 TSNADYALFSVPLYG
+1445 NSDPSYALFTVPAYG

-1468 ENSLPAIVGVTG
+1468 ENSLPPIVGVTG
-1480 ARAIEAEAGA
+1480 ARELNAMAGA
-1490 VIDLS
+1490 TVDLS
-1495 GASAMFDQQVSL
+1495 GASALFDQQVSL

-1512 RLQWSN
+1512 RLQWSD
-1518 GGTLAIGGGLGSL
+1518 GGTLAVGGGLGSL
-1531 RGAKIDAN
+1531 RGARIDAS
-1539 GGAPLALGGTMT
+1539 GGAPLAAGGTMV

-1557 VDAYAGGR
+1557 VDAYSGAR
-1565 ASGVVAADQIES
+1565 ASGTIAADQIEA

-1589 TFSGKVS
+1589 TFSGNVS

-1614 PIADDAATVVS
+1614 PIAADAATVIS
-1625 GLRDAD
+1625 AESRAN
-1631 ATVIAPFIRFS
+1631 ASVIAPFIRFS
-1642 SRLGEIPDYGD
+1642 SRLGDIPDYGD
-1653 LPGRFGSTLDFRAS
+1653 FPGRNGGTLRFRAS

-1674 GVLFDGSVASVRFA
+1674 GVLFDASVASVGFA
-1688 TPGDVRFIGIDDRP
+1688 TPGDVRFIGIDDRA
-1702 ANSLDLPSLDGA
+1702 ANSLDLPSLDGR
-1714 LVAWGDMT
+1714 LVAWGDIA
-1722 FDAARVYATTG
+1722 FDAGRVYATTG

-1747 ADQQNPV
+1747 ADQQNAV

-1768 FDDSYVRPGTTAPLS
+1768 FGSTYLNASTPAPLS

-1788 RVQASEIL
+1788 QIQASEII

-1808 EIGNNQDISL
+1808 EIGSNQDVSL

-1825 EATRSLTFAP
+1825 EATRSLTFSP

-1861 SPSVG
+1861 APSVG

-1879 AGETIDVN
+1879 AGDTIDVRRN
-1887 RGARLDGRGGGDIFA
+1887 ARLDGRGGGDIFA

-1934 VGYQFADRRQVYAIV
+1934 IGYQFADRRQVYAIV
-1949 PADQARAIAAF
+1949 PADQARAIAPF
-1960 DPVYSADYQSVEGG
+1960 DPVYSADYQSAEGG
-1974 DLYGGNVGRSVTL
+1974 DLYGGNIGRSVTL
-1987 DGGNGVPAGEYL
+1987 DGGNGIPAGEYL

-2020 AAPPPGGGQVLLDGS
+2020 APPPPGGGQVLLDGS
-2035 VIVGGT
+2035 VIVGGS

-2075 GTKAV
+2075 GSQAV
-2080 VDRATRA
+2080 IDRATRA
-2087 GEAPPRLPAD
+2087 GEAPPRLPID

-2111 AGVFDTTAA
+2111 AGVFDTTPA

-2154 DTLARLNANSLSIG
+2154 DTLTRLNANSLSIG
-2168 AERTQNEDGTTN
+2168 AERSENEDGTTS

-2187 ITVERDVAFSAPELI
+2187 ITVAGDVSYSAPELI
-2202 LAVGGTNAALTVR
+2202 LAVGGTNSALVVK

-2220 TATGTLDDTST
+2220 TATGTLDDTAT
-2231 SDYVI
+2231 GDYVI
-2236 ESIAPDEVPLGYA
+2236 PSIAPDEVPLGYP

-2256 AVVRLSSGVERL
+2256 AVVRLSSGAERL
-2268 IDRRGDTAI
+2268 IDRQGDTAI
-2277 RNTLRPASLDLSGAT
+2277 RNTLRPATLDLSGAT

-2305 LSLSDATN
+2305 LTLSDRTN
-2313 IIATNLALS
+2313 IVATNLALS
-2322 GDTLQFGDPGFSK
+2322 GDTLQFGDAGFSQ
-2335 ALIEK
+2335 ALIGK
-2340 LAAAGLVTLRS
+2340 LAAADRVTLRS

-2359 GRYAFNDLRID
+2359 GRYTFNDLRVD
-2370 GPGLGLSGRNGDV
+2370 GPALGLSGRNGDV
-2383 TIAADTLILGNTA
+2383 TINADTLILGNTA
-2396 ADLGACGGN
+2396 ADLGACGGDGP
-2405 ALACGGT
+2405 ACGNT
-2412 GSDLTIDAAQAL
+2412 GSDLTINAALARFQTG
-2424 FRVGTVR
+2424 VVR
-2431 TYGFGGTVT
+2431 TYGFGGKIGI
-2440 VGAREGAYV
+2440 GAQGGAYV
-2449 EAKGALDTGSAALT
+2449 EGKGALDTGSAALT
-2463 LATPF
+2463 LTTPF
-2468 LADRAEAADPSEQA
+2468 LADRAEVADPSKQT
-2482 IRPDYVFATTGAVS
+2482 IRPDYVFATTGAVT
-2496 LVAPVRR
+2496 LVAPDRAS
-2503 PGAAAPAPTGNA
+2503 GAAAPVPTGNA

-2534 ADGTLVRATAGVIDV
+2534 ADGTLIRATSGVIDV

-2554 VTLTDGAALATPG
+2554 VTLTGDAALATPG

-2582 AGGGTVNVVSL
+2582 SGGGTVNLVSL
-2593 RGNIRVDAG
+2593 RGNIRVGAG
-2602 STLTVDTGIGNAG
+2602 STLTVDTGVGNAG
-2615 TLNLLAGNGSVT
+2615 TLNLLASNGSVT
-2627 FGSLQTAIN
+2627 FGSLGTAIN
-2636 PAVKTARTGSI
+2636 PGLTTARTGSI
-2647 AIDSGKGAFDLAVFT
+2647 ALDSGKGAFDLAGFVT
-2662 ARYGAAF
+2662 RYGAAF

-2674 IRSGRGDLSLGTGQV
+2674 IRSGRGNLSLSTGQV

-2694 VELVADGGSVV
+2694 VELVADGGAVV

-2732 GDVLLFGERGVTL
+2732 GDVLLFGEDGVTL
-2745 AATALIDTHTT
+2745 ASTALIDTHTS
-2756 GYADHDTRSAR
+2756 GYADTDTRSAK

-2774 IGSEAGAITL
+2774 IGSETGAITL
-2784 ASGSRIDVG
+2784 ASGARIDVG

-2813 LVKDPATLSDVTA
+2813 LVKDPVTLADVTA
-2826 YRHAAADQ
+2826 YRFAAADQ

-2877 AIAEAGDYSGV
+2877 AIADAGSYSGV
-2888 TATRRGV
+2888 TGTRRGV
-2895 SLDFAASRD
+2895 SLDFAASEA
-2904 STGRRNILTED
+2904 STGLKNILTED
-2915 FRQGDQQSVVN
+2915 FREGDQQSLVN
-2926 FIRTFGIRAAD
+2926 FIRTFGISAAD
-2937 GSTFK
+2937 GSSFS

-2952 VSDGDIAL
+2952 VSDGGIAL

-2985 PELSDRQTTR
+2985 PELSDRGTTR

-3032 RGTLDIAHSIS
+3032 RGTLDIAHSIT

-3062 GGGDRI
+3062 GGGDRT

-3073 VFSCGDAFS
+3073 VFGCSNAAN
-3082 SFDCSGVSSF
+3082 SFDCSGVGSF
-3092 DRVSGSDRPPRPSAT
+3092 DRLSGSDNPNPRQT
-3107 ATISLIAPAAGS
+3107 ATISLIDPAAGS
-3119 DQRPGTLAPYSAG
+3119 DQRPGSLAPYSAG

-3150 PLLADGTRAVR
+3150 PLLEDGTRAVR
-3161 STSLRLVAGSDATL
+3161 STSLRLVAGADAKL
-3175 SSNPLHVDR
+3175 SSNPLHIDR
-3184 ATGASTLVRGETSYK
+3184 ATGASVLVRGETSYR
-3199 IVAQTGTATFAGDL
+3199 IVAERGTATFAGDL

-3219 SPFTSDTQP
+3219 SPFTSDVEP
-3228 VTAAPENF
+3228 VTAAPEDF

-3257 YTVLNWGSST
+3257 YTVLNWGSDSELAST
-3267 ELSSTTLERARDYFA
+3267 SLQRARDYFA
-3282 ANFPRAIFKDD
+3282 ENFPRAIFKEDG
-3293 NSGVAAPL
+3293 SGVAAPL
-3301 SAILGFLQAY
+3301 SAVLGFLQAY
-3311 GGEYAA
+3311 GSEYAA
-3317 KVNSGEFAT
+3317 KVRSGEFGTKA
-3326 RPPTPNTP
+3326 PTPNAP
-3334 ASLGRGDTAYV
+3334 GSLGKGDTAHV

-3354 TIDIAAA
+3354 SIDIAAA
-3361 KNVDLRRTED
+3361 KNVDLRRTEEA
-3371 TVYRNAL
+3371 VYRNPL
-3378 NTTGSVPPSYPGV
+3378 GTTGAVPFDYPGV
-3391 SANLYQV
+3391 SSDLYQV

-3403 YTAGRLMTRTPI
+3403 YTAGRLLTRTPI

-3420 DGTTIRYSYNPN
+3420 DGTTIRYSYNAN
-3432 AATPTFDQRDYQ
+3432 AAQPTFDQRDYQ
-3444 PSNRGQF
+3444 PSNKGQF
-3451 FTTPQLTV
+3451 FQAPQLTT
-3459 GGGDVSITATSGDVL
+3459 GGGDVSIRASTGDVL
-3474 ARRDVWAEENLGTA
+3474 ARRDVWSEQNLGTA
-3488 QTLIRKTIGQPRF
+3488 SVLIRRTLSQPSF
-3501 DDFSSTTF
+3501 QDFSGTTF
-3509 LPENVSDFIGAADQ
+3509 LPDNVSDFIGATDQ
-3523 RWRVGQVGENTQI
+3523 RWRVGRVGENTQI

-3550 GGGNVSVVAGGSITD
+3550 GGGDVSVVAGGAIRD
-3565 LTVALDTSV
+3565 LTVALDTSIT
-3574 STANPLAPASVSR
+3574 TANPLAPANVSR

-3595 ITGSARPTLL
+3595 TTGSVRPTLM
-3605 TFGGGDALIR
+3605 TFGGGDAIIR
-3615 AGANL
+3615 AGGDL
-3620 VGGQIDLG
+3620 VGGQIDIG
-3628 SGTGEIS
+3628 SGTGSIA

-3694 SSQDA
+3694 TNQDA

-3710 SVISNGTLTLNASR
+3710 SVVSNGTLTLNASR
-3724 PELDVLNFGNVRLE
+3724 PELDVLNFGNTRLE

-3748 QLASITSD
+3748 GLASITSD
-3756 LGFGDTVPRLL
+3756 LSFGDNVPRLL

-3841 RDDPEPARIYAG
+3841 LNDPEPARIYAG

-3867 RIGAGVDIIDMVF
+3867 RIGAGLDIVDMVF

-3887 ADVTRITA
+3887 TDVTRITA
-3895 GRDIIGTTAF
+3895 GRDITGTTAF

-3912 YINGNTFAL
+3912 FINGNTFAL

-3926 LAIEAGRNLGP
+3926 LAVEAGRNLGP

-3949 AQSFAGGIRTV
+3949 AQDFAGGIRTV
-3960 GNDFNPWLQNRGAG
+3960 GNDFNPWLQNRGAN

-3987 DGLQSVYLDPAN
+3987 DGLQSTYLDPAKL
-3999 AARLDG
+3999 AMLDG

-4036 DKAPAAFARVF
+4036 DKAPDAFARVF
-4047 GTIDDATL
+4047 GSIDDASL

-4060 SRYAEL
+4060 SRYGDL
-4066 YSAFAGLDNLSR
+4066 YAAFAGLDNLSR
-4078 RNFLVDRLYF
+4078 RNFLVDQLYF
-4088 NELEQTGIPTSP
+4088 NELAQTGIPTSP

-4115 FPVELGYT
+4115 FPAELGYT
-4123 DNLSVYETDP
+4123 DNLAVYETDP
-4133 ATISADHPLGIPTR
+4133 ATISADHPLGVPTR
-4147 IVENGALK
+4147 ILENGELK

-4240 TLRGGAVRSATDGD
+4240 TLRGGSVRSATDGD

-4319 FRQAPDD
+4319 FQQSPGD
-4326 PGSSIILVAPVGEV
+4326 PLASIILVAPVGEV

-4359 VANADNFSADGTISG
+4359 VANADNFSAGGDISG

-4385 LPADAAASIVGNI
+4385 VPADAASSIVGNI
-4398 QNLANTAAKNADRLS
+4398 QNLANNAAKNADRLS
-4413 LISVDVLGF
+4413 LISVDILGF